1 MTITDHRAGDAA
13 AAARVDIWRCEDC
26 RCFHVRA
33 GKVLLTFTH
42 VEFESFLR
50 AAGRCYL
57 GDSCA
62 HFTSNHQ
69 AGKGAEATGNADG
82 DAGRASML
90 VSAMEH

>member
-1 MTITDHRAGDAA
+1 MTITHHRASDA

-42 VEFESFLR
+42 DEFESFLR

-57 GDSCA
+57 GDTCA
-62 HFTSNHQ
+62 HFTSGD
-69 AGKGAEATGNADG
+69 ATGKGAEAMSGS
-82 DAGRASML
+82 DAAAERRPML
-90 VSAMEH
+90 VSALEH